1 VTKSELIEAVSSR
14 KPELSK
20 KDVETVVNT
29 VFDTM
34 VSAMA
39 QDFRIEIRGFGSF
52 VVKRRA
58 ARDGRNPKTGEKV
71 FVPTK
76 RIPFFTVGKELRERV
91 DGQDGAHAHDG
102 SRGQDGSQGH
112 DGVHGHDGAPGHDG
126 AHGHDGVHGG
136 HGSHGSSESHG
147 GAEAPDAEASLRAS
161 SDGGDGI

>member
-1 VTKSELIEAVSSR
+1 MTKSELIEAVASR

-20 KDVETVVNT
+20 RDVETVVNT

-39 QDFRIEIRGFGSF
+39 QDYRIEIRGFGSF

-58 ARDGRNPKTGEKV
+58 ARDGRNPKTGAKV

-91 DGQDGAHAHDG
+91 DLQDGVVSADG
-102 SRGQDGSQGH
+102 AASRGAVAR
-112 DGVHGHDGAPGHDG
+112 DGV
-126 AHGHDGVHGG
+126 DGVPG
-136 HGSHGSSESHG
+136 
-147 GAEAPDAEASLRAS
+147 PLRAS
-161 SDGGDGI
+161 GDGGDGI